1 MADKRTEPGA
11 PEAARRG
18 KRAAPTIDLKA
29 TEVKPSPVA
38 GKPQPQAA
46 AEPPAAPPPPPP
58 EPEQPRAGPDN
69 PPPAGDSATSAT
81 TPRGLSHY
89 FTAPTLAAG
98 VAGAGMTA
106 IVLFAL
112 WLTGLVPIRYAGS
125 TATRARVTAL
135 EMQVHDLQNRPAAA
149 PDSKA
154 TAALNDRIAK
164 LEEAL
169 AKLPAGSD
177 ANLAERIAA
186 ADNAM
191 KSMGVALAALNR
203 RNDAAAASA
212 AQARER
218 AEAAEKAVTELR
230 ASVQDV
236 AKDIAKSAAPGM
248 SPSELDALQ
257 KRIAALEQSTK
268 SARDDIAKT
277 AATDT
282 ATRLAL
288 SAAMLRDTAMS
299 GAPYQAELAQAQSL
313 GADAKTLAALTP
325 FAGSGVPSV
334 PALAREL
341 SVLIPTMLKSSG
353 APASAGGFIERL
365 QANAGR
371 LVRIRPV
378 DAPPGD
384 DTSAVLARIEIAAAK
399 ADIAGALA
407 DLGKL
412 DEATRAPA
420 QPWIAKAKAREAA
433 LAAARQIA
441 ADTARSLGAR

>member
-1 MADKRTEPGA
+1 MADKRTGPGA

-38 GKPQPQAA
+38 GEPQPQTA
-46 AEPPAAPPPPPP
+46 AEPPAAPPPP

-69 PPPAGDSATSAT
+69 PPPTDDAATSTAS
-81 TPRGLSHY
+81 PRGLSHY

-98 VAGAGMTA
+98 VAGAAMTA

-135 EMQVHDLQNRPAAA
+135 EMQVHDLQNRPAPA

-177 ANLAERIAA
+177 ANLTERIAA

-203 RNDAAAASA
+203 RNDDAVASA

-236 AKDIAKSAAPGM
+236 AKDIAKSAAPGI
-248 SPSELDALQ
+248 SSSELDALQ
-257 KRIAALEQSTK
+257 KRLAALEQSAK

-277 AATDT
+277 AAIDT
-282 ATRLAL
+282 GTRLAL
-288 SAAMLRDTAMS
+288 SAATLRDAVTS

-313 GADAKTLAALTP
+313 GPDSKTLAALAP
-325 FAGSGVPSV
+325 FAGSGVPSAQ
-334 PALAREL
+334 ALAREL
-341 SVLIPTMLKSSG
+341 SALIPTMLKSSG

-412 DEATRAPA
+412 AEATRAPA